1 MIKQLVTNVEKQH
14 RALKLRIYP
23 NSEQEILINK
33 TFGCCRQIYNNRLF
47 ERNQFYDTVIRPV
60 EDKAKQKELWKTA
73 HFSSEKEMKEK
84 FPYMKEVSSQ
94 ALCSATM
101 FAETAYK
108 NFFNTQKNIEK
119 YKNTA
124 EYKNWVKKCEKLR
137 KQGKKTKP
145 FRFPKVKS
153 KKSNDFSYRE
163 CVVSETAL
171 NWRERKVKVPKLGE
185 VKFRHSGNKKG
196 KLDFFLVQGAELKSI
211 TIRKNPAGE
220 YFAILLYEREYCS
233 KKKSFD
239 GCENQAIGLDFSPA
253 DFYIDSNSKSGKNFG
268 YIAQKQKNLKK
279 LTKLQ
284 RRLTRKQKGSK
295 NREKARIKV
304 ARMER
309 YIAECRND
317 WIEKESLRLVQNYQV
332 IGIED
337 LNIKGMM
344 KFSRNA
350 KNYGDASWGSFVNK
364 LLWKASKNE
373 NNCQII
379 KADRFFASSQICH
392 CCGYKNLITK
402 DLSIRQWTCPNCGE
416 HHIRDVN
423 AALNLKENAIKTVRQ
438 GVSEVSKKSVESV
451 EGLVMLALQA
461 GAFDETENL
470 TGDGQNVFTHKYVKG

>member
-1 MIKQLVTNVEKQH
+1 MTSSNYPLAQPIEKVLIMLNKLVVNAEKQH

-23 NSEQEILINK
+23 TEQQELLINK

-47 ERNQFYDTVIRPV
+47 ERNQFYDNVIKQ
-60 EDKAKQKELWKTA
+60 ENDKAKQKALWKTA

-101 FAETAYK
+101 FAEAAYK
-108 NFFNTQKNIEK
+108 NFFQSLKGTRSGAK
-119 YKNTA
+119 
-124 EYKNWVKKCEKLR
+124 V
-137 KQGKKTKP
+137 GK
-145 FRFPKVKS
+145 PKFKS

-163 CVVSETAL
+163 CMNVGL
-171 NWRERKVKVPKLGE
+171 NWKERKVKVPKLGE

-196 KLDFFLVQGAELKSI
+196 RLDFFLVAGAELKSI

-220 YFAILLYEREYCS
+220 YFAVLLYEREYNS
-233 KKKSFD
+233 KKKIYEND
-239 GCENQAIGLDFSPA
+239 ENQAIGLDFSPA
-253 DFYIDSNSKSGKNFG
+253 DFYIDSNGKSAKDFG
-268 YIAQKQKNLKK
+268 YIAQKQKNLRK

-284 RRLTRKQKGSK
+284 RRLARKQKGSS
-295 NREKARIKV
+295 NREKARVKV

-309 YIAECRND
+309 YIANCRND
-317 WIEKESLRLVQNYQV
+317 WLEKESLRLVKTYQV

-350 KNYGDASWGSFVNK
+350 RNYGDASWSSFVNK

-373 NNCQII
+373 NNCQVV

-392 CCGYKNLITK
+392 CCGFKNPITK
-402 DLSIRQWTCPNCGE
+402 DLRIREWTCPACNTN
-416 HHIRDVN
+416 HIRDVN
-423 AALNLKENAIKTVRQ
+423 AALNLKQNAIEKIKDVRQ
-438 GVSEVSKKSVESV
+438 GVSELSKMSVESV
-451 EGLVMLALQA
+451 EALAELALA
-461 GAFDETENL
+461 DCGAFDEAENL
-470 TGDGQNVFTHKYVKG
+470 IGNGQNVFTHKYVKG